1 MLVRVESYAQTMPE
15 RSRAI
20 IPSQRTEENPRAYEA
35 LSKLPF
41 PKSYPGKM
49 LLVAFLGTH
58 VPLVVLV
65 LYLVRG
71 ASSVSLGAKVRI
83 LLVALGA
90 TLTGTAAT
98 LVGLRELL
106 APVSVASEALRRYLD
121 RGELPDLPT
130 GYQDEAGKLMADV
143 HHVSKRLQESF
154 RQLGE
159 QAAKDPLTSAYNRR
173 VAQERL
179 YEDLARVERG
189 GGAFALALLDL
200 DQFKPLN
207 DRFGHG
213 AGDACL
219 KHFAEVL
226 GRTVR
231 EEDWVA
237 RWGGDEFLVR
247 LWEADEARS
256 GDRALERVAE
266 ELRKSP
272 TRLPNGEAARLT
284 FSAGVTR
291 WGGRGDVDVRGLL
304 ERADEAL
311 YRAKQEGGDTIVR
324 A

>member
-1 MLVRVESYAQTMPE
+1 MPE

-20 IPSQRTEENPRAYEA
+20 IPSQRTEENLRAYEA
-35 LSKLPF
+35 LSELPF

-65 LYLVRG
+65 LYLVR
-71 ASSVSLGAKVRI
+71 ASSVSLRAKVRI

-98 LVGLRELL
+98 LVGLRALL
-106 APVSVASEALRRYLD
+106 APVSMASEALRRYLD
-121 RGELPDLPT
+121 RGELPDLLT
-130 GYQDEAGKLMADV
+130 GYQDEAGKLMTDV
-143 HHVSKRLQESF
+143 HHVSKRLQESL

-159 QAAKDPLTSAYNRR
+159 QAAKDPLTGVYNRR

-179 YEDLARVERG
+179 FEDVARVERG

-200 DQFKPLN
+200 DQFKPIN
-207 DRFGHG
+207 DRFGHV

-219 KHFAEVL
+219 KHFTEVL
-226 GRTVR
+226 GRNVR
-231 EEDWVA
+231 GEDWVA

-291 WGGRGDVDVRGLL
+291 WGGRGDNDVQGLL